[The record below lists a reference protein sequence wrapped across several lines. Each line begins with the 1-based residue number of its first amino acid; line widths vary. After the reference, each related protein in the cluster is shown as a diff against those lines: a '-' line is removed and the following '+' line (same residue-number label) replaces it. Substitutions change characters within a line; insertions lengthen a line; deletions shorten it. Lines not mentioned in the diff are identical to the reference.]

1 MQLKLLNMNNY
12 IKIKN
17 LTKKYEKNKSIKVL
31 NNITFNFEPGK
42 TYSIMG
48 PSGSGKSTLLNL
60 LSLIDNPSAGS
71 IEISNNKIKSNN
83 KVKNDLIRAK
93 KIGII
98 YQDKNL
104 LSDFT
109 ALENVYL
116 PNLLVSKE
124 KQKSIE
130 LAKKL
135 IKSVGMSSRIN
146 HFPNELSGGEN
157 QRIAIA
163 RALINNPDIILADEP
178 TGSLDSDNAKLI
190 FKILFN
196 LKNKNRIII
205 FATHNRYFANMADC
219 KIMMN
224 DGNMQII
231 NAAA

>member
-1 MQLKLLNMNNY
+1 MNNY

-17 LTKKYEKNKSIKVL
+17 LTKKYEKNKTIKVL
-31 NNITFNFEPGK
+31 NDISFNFEPGK
-42 TYSIMG
+42 TYSITG

-60 LSLIDNPSAGS
+60 LSLIDNPTSGT
-71 IEISNNKIKSNN
+71 IEINSNKIKLNN
-83 KVKNDLIRAK
+83 KVENDLIRAK

-124 KQKSIE
+124 KQKSVD

-135 IKSVGMSSRIN
+135 IKNVGMSSRIN

-163 RALINNPDIILADEP
+163 RALINDPDIILADEP

-196 LKNKNRIII
+196 LKNKNRILI

-224 DGNMQII
+224 DGNIRTI
-231 NAAA
+231 NATI

>member
-1 MQLKLLNMNNY
+1 MNNF

-31 NNITFNFEPGK
+31 DDISFNFEPGK
-42 TYSIMG
+42 TYSIVG

-60 LSLIDNPSAGS
+60 LSLIDNPTAGS
-71 IEISNNKIKSNN
+71 IEINSNKIKSNN
-83 KVKNDLIRAK
+83 KVENDLIRAK

-116 PNLLVSKE
+116 PKLLISNDR
-124 KQKSIE
+124 QKSRE

-135 IKSVGMSSRIN
+135 IKKVGMSARIN

-196 LKNKNRIII
+196 LKNKNRIVI

-219 KIMMN
+219 KIIMN
-224 DGNMQII
+224 NGNMSII
-231 NAAA
+231 NASF

>member
-1 MQLKLLNMNNY
+1 MNNY
-12 IKIKN
+12 ITIKN
-17 LTKKYEKNKSIKVL
+17 LIKKYEKNKSIKVL
-31 NNITFNFEPGK
+31 NNISFTFVSGK
-42 TYSIMG
+42 TYSITG
-48 PSGSGKSTLLNL
+48 PSGSGKSTLLNM
-60 LSLIDNPSAGS
+60 LSLIDTPTSGS
-71 IEISNNKIKSNN
+71 IEINNNIINSNNN
-83 KVKNDLIRAK
+83 VENDIIRAS

-116 PNLLVSKE
+116 PNLLISKE

-130 LAKKL
+130 VAKKL
-135 IKSVGMSSRIN
+135 IKNVGMLARYS

-163 RALINNPDIILADEP
+163 RALINNPEILLADEP
-178 TGSLDSDNAKLI
+178 TGNLDSENAKNV

-196 LKNKNRIII
+196 LKSKNRIII

-219 KIMMN
+219 KIIMN
-224 DGNMQII
+224 NGNMEIT
-231 NAAA
+231 NAKI

>member
-1 MQLKLLNMNNY
+1 MNNY

-17 LTKKYEKNKSIKVL
+17 LVKKYEKNKSFKVL
-31 NNITFNFEPGK
+31 KDISFDFESGK

-48 PSGSGKSTLLNL
+48 PSGSGKSTLLNM
-60 LSLIDNPSAGS
+60 LSLIDTPTSGS
-71 IEISNNKIKSNN
+71 IEINNNKIKPNN
-83 KVKNDLIRAK
+83 KAENDIIRASN
-93 KIGII
+93 IGLI

-116 PNLLVSKE
+116 PNLLISNE
-124 KQKSIE
+124 KQKSKE

-135 IKSVGMSSRIN
+135 IKNVGMMARLN

-163 RALINNPDIILADEP
+163 RALINDPKIILADEP
-178 TGSLDSDNAKLI
+178 TGSLDIENAKLI

-196 LKNKNRIII
+196 LKSKNRIII

-224 DGNMQII
+224 NGNMRVT
-231 NAAA
+231 NASI

>member
-1 MQLKLLNMNNY
+1 MNNY

-17 LTKKYEKNKSIKVL
+17 LTKKYEKNKTIKVL
-31 NNITFNFEPGK
+31 NDISFNFEPGK
-42 TYSIMG
+42 TYSITG

-60 LSLIDNPSAGS
+60 LSLIDYPTTGS
-71 IEISNNKIKSNN
+71 IEINSNKIKLNN
-83 KVKNDLIRAK
+83 KVENDLIRAK

-124 KQKSIE
+124 KQKSVD

-135 IKSVGMSSRIN
+135 IKNVGMSSRIN

-163 RALINNPDIILADEP
+163 RALINDPDIILADEP

-224 DGNMQII
+224 DGNIQII
-231 NAAA
+231 NATI